1 MRRTRGARGAA
12 NFGCVVWLVIVGLLG
27 YALYKIVPVKIATS
41 AFADFLQEEA
51 SFGSIKSPQ
60 QLQAEILAKAKEQGI
75 PVTKDNLVIRKTR
88 ELITIE
94 AHYEMTVDFFNGT
107 YKYVWKFD
115 PVYSR
120 PIFLV

>member
-1 MRRTRGARGAA
+1 MRRTRGVRGAA

-27 YALYKIVPVKIATS
+27 YALYKIVPVKIASS

-51 SFGSIKSPQ
+51 SFGSIKSLQ
-60 QLQAEILAKAKEQGI
+60 QIQLEILAKAKEQGLPI
-75 PVTKDNLVIRKTR
+75 TKDNLVVKKTR

-115 PVYSR
+115 PVFSR